1 MPAADDH
8 LKAWLTA
15 FLGGDEHLQWELT
28 NTQSGVTRERDGDEE
43 TIEPPADLGA
53 VAAVTDR
60 RLLFLVG
67 GASEDGRD
75 HVVSI
80 PHEEIAGV
88 ETVEELLTGELT
100 VTTGVGAVWRF
111 TAREP
116 ADLSAAAAYLDERAA
131 GAEHVRRAVSEARD
145 YRGAAESAEDVEV
158 AADRYDDAV
167 AAYRDAVAL
176 RTAPG
181 VEAGI
186 TAETLHEEVLAVV
199 EATVETHLTRAR
211 EARSRGNWEL
221 QAGDEATAHRHLATA
236 LESFQRAHDLASETP
251 PGDAE
256 SIATERVDLLR
267 RLDRLDIHT
276 EVSKA
281 GTG

>member
-15 FLGGDEHLQWELT
+15 FLGGDERLQWELT
-28 NTQSGVTRERDGDEE
+28 NTQSGVTRERDGEAE
-43 TIEPPADLGA
+43 TIEPLADLGA

-67 GASEDGRD
+67 GAGEDDRD
-75 HVVSI
+75 HAVSI
-80 PHEEIAGV
+80 PHEEVAGV
-88 ETVEELLTGELT
+88 ETSEELLTGELV
-100 VTTGVGAVWRF
+100 VTTGAGAVWRF

-116 ADLSAAAAYLDERAA
+116 ADLAEAAAYLDERAA
-131 GAEHVRRAVSEARD
+131 GAEHVRRAVREARD
-145 YRGAAESAEDVEV
+145 YREAAESATDVGV
-158 AADRYDDAV
+158 TADRYDDAV

-186 TAETLHEEVLAVV
+186 TAETLREEVLTAV
-199 EATVETHLTRAR
+199 EAAIETHLTRAR

-236 LESFQRAHDLASETP
+236 LESFQRAHELASETP

-256 SIATERVDLLR
+256 AIATERVDLLR

-281 GTG
+281 GTD